1 MWYILYI
8 DAVHANCGVLGC
20 NAMCLFEYKDDVV
33 GGGAIY
39 LQFLTSR
46 HDLFAFSAH

>member
-1 MWYILYI
+1 MHI
-8 DAVHANCGVLGC
+8 VGVLGC

-33 GGGAIY
+33 GGGAV
-39 LQFLTSR
+39 LKSLTSR